1 MAVKKMAVI
10 GEGRMGS
17 GIVQHIASCGIPVV
31 MDGISDESVAKSLE
45 GIKASYAKNVGKGRI
60 TQEQMDQAVSNISIT
75 SKIEDVADC
84 DFIIECVYEDAELK
98 TGIFAQLNELCPETT
113 ILPAT
118 LRRFPSALWL
128 TAAAAPTG
136 WWAPTFSTRPLS

>member
-1 MAVKKMAVI
+1 
-10 GEGRMGS
+10 
-17 GIVQHIASCGIPVV
+17 

-98 TGIFAQLNELCPETT
+98 DRYLRTT
-113 ILPAT
+113 QRAMPGNHH
-118 LRRFPSALWL
+118 FCQQHFGDSHQHS
-128 TAAAAPTG
+128 G
-136 WWAPTFSTRPLS
+136 